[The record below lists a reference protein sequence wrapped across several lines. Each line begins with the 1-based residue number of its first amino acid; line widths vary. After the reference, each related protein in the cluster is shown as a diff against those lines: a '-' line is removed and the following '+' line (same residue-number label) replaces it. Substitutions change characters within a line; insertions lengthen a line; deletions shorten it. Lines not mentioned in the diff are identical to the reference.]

1 MSESE
6 VLAVRMAAYAVLKEK
21 TINLWCDIG

>member
-6 VLAVRMAAYAVLKEK
+6 VLDVRMAAYAVLKEK
-21 TINLWCDIG
+21 TINLRCDIV